1 VLGAKNCILV
11 KDVTGLYAEDPRIHP
26 DAELIPEITAEE
38 LLQMDLEDLVLER
51 AAVEL
56 LQFAVNVKA
65 IRIVDGLVSG
75 NVTKALEGHN
85 VGTVIHAKPLGD
97 YKSIKP

>member
-1 VLGAKNCILV
+1 MN
-11 KDVTGLYAEDPRIHP
+11 
-26 DAELIPEITAEE
+26 
-38 LLQMDLEDLVLER
+38 LEDLVLER

-65 IRIVDGLVSG
+65 IRIVDGLVNG

-85 VGTVIHAKPLGD
+85 VGTVIHAKPLRD
-97 YKSIKP
+97 